1 VIAEFHVGGDAKL
14 NWYGVRHSITQ
25 QKLLHLYG
33 LVAAELPEWS
43 IGRFSGGEYHR
54 KKGRTMTS
62 SEASHLKPVGWA
74 KPSLARSDSASEGG
88 KTGEKGRGLRRQTPF
103 ERLGS

>member
-33 LVAAELPEWS
+33 LVAAELPEWF
-43 IGRFSGGEYHR
+43 IGRFSGGSITENGPNNDIQRSFSSQARRVGQTKPDAKRQHISGWEDGR
-54 KKGRTMTS
+54 KRTGP
-62 SEASHLKPVGWA
+62 ASADPV
-74 KPSLARSDSASEGG
+74 
-88 KTGEKGRGLRRQTPF
+88 
-103 ERLGS
+103 